1 MSESPERPKIILFDG
16 PGGPPPEWFLP
27 RLCRDYEIHILW
39 VPSAQEEK
47 DRERSRLFD
56 AHCSSS
62 ELSDQ
67 RNALEEIVDFARGW
81 DAAGILGFSELA
93 VTAVHTAALRLGLPS
108 NTSESLRALRD
119 KHQQREFLAAAGV
132 PVPRFASVHS
142 LTNLRAAADHVG
154 TPAVLKPA
162 AGVGSMATYRVTAG
176 TDLAELWKEAAAR
189 YEKDP
194 RGSGTAQFVLEEL
207 LIGENWHG
215 DARYG
220 NYASVESLVADGRIH
235 HLGVTDKFPLS
246 EPFRENGG
254 IMPSV
259 LPDDR
264 TELLLQCASQA
275 VAAMGITNSAVHT
288 EIMLTADGPRVI
300 EVNSRI
306 GGGVTEMLHHCY
318 DFDVI
323 QAMAAVAT
331 GRPVPTRGPLLRS
344 TAFCVPQSP
353 AADVVLA
360 AAPALK
366 DLLALDVV
374 DEAELSCEIGGRPQW
389 ERGTSGGTLA
399 RIVAVAD
406 SPAELL
412 DLADYL
418 ASEQAFSY
426 RPRAARVVE

>member
-1 MSESPERPKIILFDG
+1 MSGVSDRPKIVLFDG
-16 PGGPPPEWFLP
+16 PGGPFPEWFLP
-27 RLCRDYEIHILW
+27 RLCADYEVHVLW
-39 VPSAQEEK
+39 VPSGQVEK
-47 DRERSRLFD
+47 DAERSRAFD
-56 AHCSSS
+56 AHCSFSALSS
-62 ELSDQ
+62 Q
-67 RNALEEIVDFARGW
+67 QNALPEIVEFARSW
-81 DAAGILGFSELA
+81 EPAGILGFSELA
-93 VTAVHTAALRLGLPS
+93 VTAVHAAALQLGLPS
-108 NTSESLRALRD
+108 NAPESLRALRD
-119 KHQQREFLAAAGV
+119 KHQQREFLANAGV

-142 LTNLRAAADHVG
+142 LTGLRAAADHVG

-162 AGVGSMATYRVTAG
+162 AGVGSMATYSVTAG
-176 TDLAELWKEAAAR
+176 TDLAELWKEAATR

-194 RGSGTAQFVLEEL
+194 RGTGTAHFVLEEL

-220 NYASVESLVADGRIH
+220 NYASVESLVADGVIH

-259 LPDDR
+259 LPDAR

-318 DFDVI
+318 GYDVI

-331 GRPVPTRGPLLRS
+331 GRSVPARGPLLRS

-406 SPAELL
+406 SSEGLL

-418 ASEQAFSY
+418 ASDEAFSY
-426 RPRAARVVE
+426 RPCAARVVE